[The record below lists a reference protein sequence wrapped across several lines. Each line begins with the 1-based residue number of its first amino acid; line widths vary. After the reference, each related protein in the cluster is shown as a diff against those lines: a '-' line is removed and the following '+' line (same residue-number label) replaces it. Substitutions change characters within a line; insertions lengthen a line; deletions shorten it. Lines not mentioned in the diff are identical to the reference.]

1 MIAVNTSVI
10 LDVGTKLLV
19 DLRAG
24 PRPLWSGSGHLSG
37 ARFDIL
43 EVSLR
48 VNQDDRV
55 FQ

>member
-1 MIAVNTSVI
+1 MITVNAPVI

-24 PRPLWSGSGHLSG
+24 TRPVRSGSGHLSG
-37 ARFDIL
+37 SRFDIL
-43 EVSLR
+43 GVSLR